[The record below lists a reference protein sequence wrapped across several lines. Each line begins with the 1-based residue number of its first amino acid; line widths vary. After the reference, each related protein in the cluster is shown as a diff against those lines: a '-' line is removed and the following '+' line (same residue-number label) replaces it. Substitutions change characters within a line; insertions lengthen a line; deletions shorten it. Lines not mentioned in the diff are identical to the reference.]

1 MFPWFWIWAPQYQ
14 LPFGG
19 SVTQRIAP
27 ETDWFFGSIPP
38 AAGNGALE
46 QKIHEDVASYGRQLG
61 LLTEV
66 LLSLASRDTV
76 EPQQAR
82 ESLARLQE
90 IYREVEA
97 LKAREKGQLAEAAAT
112 ALEQLARADPQ
123 ALARVL
129 QRFQPVQQ
137 RLLPP

>member
-1 MFPWFWIWAPQYQ
+1 MFPWFWIWAPQFQ

-46 QKIHEDVASYGRQLG
+46 RKIHEDVASYGRQLG

-97 LKAREKGQLAEAAAT
+97 LKAREQGQLAEAAAT

-129 QRFQPVQQ
+129 QRFQPAQPP
-137 RLLPP
+137 LLPP